1 MTINHRSP
9 IFQLSDEYIAESA
22 SLSPI
27 GATFLGIKGYDDQL
41 DDFSLAGSEKTAEL
55 VRRTLQKLVAMKP
68 QDEIDRVAKAVMEE
82 RLKSGLA
89 LHDSREQQR
98 LWGVIASPAS
108 YIRQVFE
115 MMAHETEAEIHNITA
130 RLNAVAGAHESW
142 ISSIDDLAK
151 EGKFTSRRQA
161 LAVAEQLDAFAK
173 GAYSGIAK
181 QADPAGKYPELH
193 TAGAAADKS
202 AAQTSQWLKN
212 VYALIANPEDAVG
225 EKRYSAWARH
235 FTGAQLDLRATYEW
249 GMQDLA
255 QINDRMWKVAAKIMP
270 EAKSLR
276 AVADHLDADPQY
288 LVKGKETLLKKLKDF
303 TQEAVK
309 KMDGVYFDIDDRIKF
324 CDARI
329 APEGSASAPYYQPPS
344 EDLSRPGT
352 TWYPALG
359 KDEFTWWHLAST
371 WYHEAVPGHH
381 LQCATVIIEQDR
393 LSRFQR
399 TEAWTSG
406 YGEGWAL
413 YAERLMDELGA
424 FEDPGLE
431 MGYLSGQAL
440 RAARVVVDIGMH
452 LGYADYDGKV
462 WNAESAREVLMNRA
476 LLDAAHANSEVDRY
490 LGWPGQAISYKVGE
504 RVWMKTREDA
514 KQRLGGKFSLKKF
527 HTYAL
532 KLGPMGLDPF
542 EAEIANWDG
551 N

>member
-1 MTINHRSP
+1 MTTNFRSP
-9 IFQLSDEYIAESA
+9 IFELSDQYIDDAVK
-22 SLSPI
+22 LSPI
-27 GATFLGIKGYDDQL
+27 GATFLGVEGFDDQL
-41 DDFSLAGSEKTAEL
+41 DDFSLVGSEKAADL
-55 VRRTLQKLVAMKP
+55 VRKTLQKLEALQP
-68 QDEIDRVAKAVMEE
+68 QDEIDRVAKAVMQE

-98 LWGVIASPAS
+98 MWGVIASPAS
-108 YIRQVFE
+108 HIRQVFE
-115 MMAHETEAEIHNITA
+115 MMSHDTDQEINNITA
-130 RLNAVAGAHESW
+130 RLNAVDGAHKSW
-142 ISSIDDLAK
+142 ISCIEDLANV
-151 EGKFTSRRQA
+151 GKTTSRRQA
-161 LAVAEQLDAFAK
+161 LAVAEQLDAFGK

-181 QADPAGKYPELH
+181 GIDPTGKHPELH
-193 TAGAAADKS
+193 SAGAAADKS
-202 AAQTSQWLKN
+202 ATQTSQWLKN
-212 VYALIANPEDAVG
+212 VYAPTADPKDGVG
-225 EKRYSAWARH
+225 EVRYAEWARH

-249 GMQDLA
+249 GMEDLA
-255 QINDRMWKVAAKIMP
+255 RINERMWKVAAKIKP
-270 EAKSLR
+270 DAKTLR
-276 AVADHLDADPQY
+276 EVADHLDTDPQY
-288 LVKGKETLLKKLKDF
+288 LVQGRDVLVKKLKDF
-303 TQEAVK
+303 IQEAVK
-309 KMDGVYFDIDDRIKF
+309 KLDGIYFDIDDRIKF

-329 APEGSASAPYYQPPS
+329 APEGSASAAYYQSPS

-352 TWYPALG
+352 TWFPALG
-359 KDEFTWWHLAST
+359 KDEFTWWHVVST
-371 WYHEAVPGHH
+371 WYHEGVPGHH
-381 LQCATVIIEQDR
+381 LQSAIVIIEKDR

-424 FEDPGLE
+424 FQDPGLE

-452 LGYADYDGKV
+452 LGYTDYDGKV

-476 LLDAAHANSEVDRY
+476 LLDETHAKSEVDRY

-504 RVWMKTREDA
+504 RVWMRAREGA
-514 KQRLGGKFSLKKF
+514 KKRLGSNFSLKKF
-527 HTYAL
+527 HAYAL